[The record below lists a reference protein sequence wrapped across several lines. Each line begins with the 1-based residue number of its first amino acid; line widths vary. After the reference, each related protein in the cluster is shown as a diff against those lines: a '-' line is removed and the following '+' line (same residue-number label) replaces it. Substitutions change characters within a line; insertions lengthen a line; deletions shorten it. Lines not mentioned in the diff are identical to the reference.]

1 MTMKQNITVS
11 LDRELIRQARIVA
24 ARRGTSVS
32 KLLAAELA
40 RTVEEADTYQR
51 AQRQAL
57 ATLDKG
63 FHMGGQPLP
72 LRDELHER

>member
-1 MTMKQNITVS
+1 MRQNITVS

-51 AQRQAL
+51 AERQAL

-72 LRDELHER
+72 PRDELHER

>member
-1 MTMKQNITVS
+1 MKQNITVS

-32 KLLAAELA
+32 KLLADELA

-51 AQRQAL
+51 AERQAL

-72 LRDELHER
+72 PRDELHER

>member
-1 MTMKQNITVS
+1 MKQNITVS

-51 AQRQAL
+51 AERQAL

-72 LRDELHER
+72 HRDELHER